1 LLQLNY
7 KANFIVRRR
16 TMTILKHNDQS
27 GRSMV
32 EMLGVLAII
41 GVLSVGGISGY
52 SKAMAKFKL
61 IKAQDQITM
70 LLMNIRA
77 AYATSPTYDGLDAKA
92 AAEYNLAPSEMISGS
107 GTDTKLYGAF
117 GGLVEIGPEGDTKTY
132 FHIRMTSLGKEAC
145 RSLATSDWGAD
156 GLVSMAVAS
165 SANAATAVL
174 TCPTTAS
181 GTWCASDLPVTLQDA
196 SGACNGE
203 LNSIDWMYY

>member
-1 LLQLNY
+1 
-7 KANFIVRRR
+7 
-16 TMTILKHNDQS
+16 MTILKHNDQS

-77 AYATSPTYDGLDAKA
+77 AYATSPTYSGLSATA
-92 AAEYNLAPSEMISGS
+92 AAEYNLAPSEMVKKTGSGS
-107 GTDTKLYGAF
+107 GASVELYGAF
-117 GGLVEIGPEGDTKTY
+117 GGKVDIGPAETGDAY
-132 FHIRMTSLGKEAC
+132 FHIKMTSLGKEAC

-156 GLVSMAVAS
+156 GLVMMAVDG
-165 SANAATAVL
+165 
-174 TCPTTAS
+174 TAS
-181 GTWCASDLPVTLQDA
+181 GASAEVPCPSGQTASGKWCASDLPVTLQDA
-196 SGACNGE
+196 SGTCSGE